1 MLNRIAL
8 FILLTISF
16 SSFSQNKEG
25 YFQYT
30 IIVTP
35 LDTALEKKQ
44 IAGMLFDSKMEL
56 FFSNGLSRM
65 DFHMG
70 SVYENTIVVDGIN
83 KKGISLMASPNG
95 KFAIQLT
102 QKEID
107 AKPKNIDSTVTVTLV
122 NEKRVILGFN
132 CKKAILHQEGNDL
145 VYWYTNEIEIDKS
158 GQSILNDKIPGFPLY
173 FSTIMEGMK
182 MEYQAS
188 NHKFNIEDKE
198 KVFSQTIPAE
208 YRLVQTGR

>member
-1 MLNRIAL
+1 MLRI
-8 FILLTISF
+8 FIFLSFLISF
-16 SSFSQNKEG
+16 NSFSQKKEG

-70 SVYENTIVVDGIN
+70 SIYENKIVVDGIN
-83 KKGISLMASPNG
+83 KKGISLMSSPNG

-102 QKEID
+102 EKEID
-107 AKPKNIDSTVTVTLV
+107 AKPKNVDSSVTVTLI
-122 NEKRVILGFN
+122 NENRVILGFN
-132 CKKAILHQEGNDL
+132 CKKAILHQAGNDL
-145 VYWYTNEIEIDKS
+145 VYWYTTEIEIDKS

-173 FSTIMEGMK
+173 FSTILEGMK

-188 NHKFNIEDKE
+188 NHKFSIEDKQ
-198 KVFSQTIPAE
+198 KIFSQTIPPD
-208 YRLVQTGR
+208 YRLVQTGK

>member
-1 MLNRIAL
+1 MLRI
-8 FILLTISF
+8 FIFLSFLISF
-16 SSFSQNKEG
+16 NSFSQKKEG

-70 SVYENTIVVDGIN
+70 SIYENKIVVDGIN
-83 KKGISLMASPNG
+83 KKGISLMSSPNG
-95 KFAIQLT
+95 KFAIQLSE
-102 QKEID
+102 KEID
-107 AKPKNIDSTVTVTLV
+107 AKPKNNDTLVTVTLI

-132 CKKAILHQEGNDL
+132 CKKAILHQAGNDL
-145 VYWYTNEIEIDKS
+145 VYWYTTEIEIDKS

-173 FSTIMEGMK
+173 FSTILEGMK

-188 NHKFNIEDKE
+188 NHKFSIEDKQ
-198 KVFSQTIPAE
+198 KIFSQTIPPD
-208 YRLVQTGR
+208 YRLVQTGK

>member
-1 MLNRIAL
+1 MHRI
-8 FILLTISF
+8 FIFLSF
-16 SSFSQNKEG
+16 LIFFNSFSQKREG

-35 LDTALEKKQ
+35 LDTALENKQ

-70 SVYENTIVVDGIN
+70 SIYENKIVVDGIN
-83 KKGISLMASPNG
+83 KKGISLMSSPNG

-102 QKEID
+102 EKEID
-107 AKPKNIDSTVTVTLV
+107 AKPKNNDTLVTVTLI

-132 CKKAILHQEGNDL
+132 CKKAILHQAGNDL
-145 VYWYTNEIEIDKS
+145 VYWYTTEIEIDKS

-173 FSTIMEGMK
+173 FSTILEGMK

-188 NHKFNIEDKE
+188 NHKFSIEDKQ
-198 KVFSQTIPAE
+198 KIFSQTIPPD
-208 YRLVQTGR
+208 YRLVQTGK

>member
-1 MLNRIAL
+1 MLRI
-8 FILLTISF
+8 FIFLSFLISF
-16 SSFSQNKEG
+16 NSFSQKKEG

-35 LDTALEKKQ
+35 LDTAIEKKQ

-70 SVYENTIVVDGIN
+70 SIYENKIVVDGIN
-83 KKGISLMASPNG
+83 KKGISLMSSPNG

-102 QKEID
+102 EKEID
-107 AKPKNIDSTVTVTLV
+107 AKPKNNDTLVTVTLI

-132 CKKAILHQEGNDL
+132 CKKAILHQAGNDL
-145 VYWYTNEIEIDKS
+145 VYWYTTEIEIDKS

-173 FSTIMEGMK
+173 FSTILEGMK

-188 NHKFNIEDKE
+188 NHKFSIEDKQ
-198 KVFSQTIPAE
+198 KIFSQTIPPD
-208 YRLVQTGR
+208 YRLVQTGK